1 MSKLRKEDRPFS
13 GTEVGAL
20 IESFR
25 GEISAMAERL
35 GAVCE
40 DVAVLKMD
48 VREIKDRLVVV
59 EDTIRISL
67 PDIYG
72 RLTRLETK
80 VFTN

>member
-1 MSKLRKEDRPFS
+1 MTKFRKEDRPFS

-25 GEISAMAERL
+25 GEISAIAERL
-35 GAVCE
+35 GIVCE
-40 DVAVLKMD
+40 DITVLKTD
-48 VREIKDRLVVV
+48 VGEIKNRLVTV

-67 PDIYG
+67 PNIYS
-72 RLTRLETK
+72 RLSRLENK